1 MLRREEFPY
10 LTGTIYI
17 MKSTIDNNNNAWI
30 LLGKL
35 QIKKCPMHV
44 AGWHWRPPSVSL
56 DDATSAECTSLSL
69 LAFSV
74 SYVPVIGHRGLGCVL
89 TYRYVA
95 SYL

>member
-56 DDATSAECTSLSL
+56 DDASTLVL
-69 LAFSV
+69 HVVVPPLRFST
-74 SYVPVIGHRGLGCVL
+74 P
-89 TYRYVA
+89 
-95 SYL
+95 

>member
-1 MLRREEFPY
+1 MFILKTVSIVPVPLMHNMLRREEFPY
-10 LTGTIYI
+10 LNGTIYI

-56 DDATSAECTSLSL
+56 DDATR
-69 LAFSV
+69 V
-74 SYVPVIGHRGLGCVL
+74 VL
-89 TYRYVA
+89 
-95 SYL
+95 